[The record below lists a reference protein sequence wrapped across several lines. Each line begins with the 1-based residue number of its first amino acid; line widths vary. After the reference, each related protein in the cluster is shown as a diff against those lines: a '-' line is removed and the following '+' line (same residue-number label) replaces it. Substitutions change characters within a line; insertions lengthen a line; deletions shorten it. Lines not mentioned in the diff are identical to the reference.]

1 MMTEH
6 SDMIEKRKMQ
16 IALDKWG
23 ERIEMIE
30 VNCFQGF
37 TTITDNSGKKKIT
50 DHGTWKV
57 KIKYPEDYLHED
69 AYFERLKKKMGYE

>member
-1 MMTEH
+1 MTEH

-37 TTITDNSGKKKIT
+37 TTITDNSGKKK
-50 DHGTWKV
+50 DHGPR
-57 KIKYPEDYLHED
+57 YGES
-69 AYFERLKKKMGYE
+69 